1 MKKGNFPLS
10 GKTAGEGLN
19 KKHKAYSAGL
29 WGYLLILP
37 SFAGVCLFQLI
48 PYLRSLFYTFTQGI
62 VTPRFVGLENF
73 AALLSDPL
81 FLQAAGNTFLF
92 LAVGGVLVLALA
104 LFVGFVCG
112 KAPFT
117 WQRWAILL
125 PLVVPAASLALGW
138 QSLFGADGL
147 VNQILSRM
155 GLPARDFLYGEAAF
169 PLMVLLYLLKNV
181 GYLSIIL
188 ADAIQRFPPEHRDNY
203 LLDSSS
209 ETGYVFPI
217 LLPQL
222 RSTMLFCAI
231 VAISNY
237 FLMFRDIYA
246 LYGDN
251 PPARLY
257 MLQHFMNRNFY
268 QLNYQRLS
276 TAAFLTSF
284 VMAVLIVVWLYTRRR
299 RNHVE

>member
-1 MKKGNFPLS
+1 MKKGDTFFP
-10 GKTAGEGLN
+10 GKTSGAALN
-19 KKHKAYSAGL
+19 QKNTAHSGSM

-37 SFAGVCLFQLI
+37 SFAGVCLFQLF

-62 VTPRFVGLENF
+62 VTPRFVGLDNF
-73 AALLSDPL
+73 AELLSDQL

-92 LAVGGVLVLALA
+92 LFVGGVFLLALS
-104 LFVGFVCG
+104 LFISIICV
-112 KAPFT
+112 KARFS

-138 QSLFGADGL
+138 QSIFGPDGL
-147 VNQILSRM
+147 ANQILSHL
-155 GLPARDFLYGEAAF
+155 GLPAGDFLCGAPAF
-169 PLMVLLYLLKNV
+169 PLMVLLYLLKNT

-188 ADAIQRFPPEHRDNY
+188 ADAIQRFPQAQKDNY

-209 ETGYVFPI
+209 ETGYVFHI

-222 RSTMLFCAI
+222 KSTVLFCAI

-251 PPARLY
+251 PPSQLY

-284 VMAVLIVVWLYTRRR
+284 AMAVLIMIWLYTRRR

>member
-1 MKKGNFPLS
+1 MKKEIPFSP
-10 GKTAGEGLN
+10 GKAPREGLN
-19 KKHKAYSAGL
+19 KKSKAHSGSL

-37 SFAGVCLFQLI
+37 SFAGVCLFQLF

-62 VTPRFVGLENF
+62 VMPRFVGFGNF
-73 AALLSDPL
+73 ADLLSDLL

-92 LAVGGVLVLALA
+92 LAVGGVLVLALS
-104 LFVGFVCG
+104 LFVGFVCV
-112 KAPFT
+112 KARFS

-138 QSLFGADGL
+138 QAIFGADGL
-147 VNQILSRM
+147 ANQILSRL
-155 GLPARDFLYGEAAF
+155 GLPAGDFLYGKAAF
-169 PLMVLLYLLKNV
+169 PLMVLLYLLKNT
-181 GYLSIIL
+181 GYLSVIL
-188 ADAIQRFPPEHRDNY
+188 ADTIQRFPQEQKDNY
-203 LLDSSS
+203 LLDSNS
-209 ETGYVFPI
+209 ETGYVFRI

-222 RSTMLFCAI
+222 KSTVLFCAI

-251 PPARLY
+251 PPSQLY

-284 VMAVLIVVWLYTRRR
+284 VMAVLIVIWLYTRRSR
-299 RNHVE
+299 DHVE

>member
-62 VTPRFVGLENF
+62 VTPRFVGLDNF
-73 AALLSDPL
+73 AGLLSDPL

-92 LAVGGVLVLALA
+92 LFVGGVFLLALS
-104 LFVGFVCG
+104 LFVSIVCA
-112 KAPFT
+112 KARFA

-125 PLVVPAASLALGW
+125 PLVVPVASLALGW
-138 QSLFGADGL
+138 QSVFGAEGL
-147 VNQILSRM
+147 INQILSLL

-169 PLMVLLYLLKNV
+169 PLMVLLYLLKNA

-188 ADAIQRFPPEHRDNY
+188 LDAIQRFPQEQKDNY
-203 LLDSSS
+203 LLDSNS
-209 ETGYVFPI
+209 ETGYVFSI

-222 RSTMLFCAI
+222 KSTVLFCSI
-231 VAISNY
+231 VAVSNS
-237 FLMFRDIYA
+237 FLMFRAIYA
-246 LYGDN
+246 LYGDT
-251 PPARLY
+251 PPGRLY

-284 VMAVLIVVWLYTRRR
+284 AMAVLIVFWLYTRRR

>member
-1 MKKGNFPLS
+1 MKKAIPFSL
-10 GKTAGEGLN
+10 GKAPREGLN
-19 KKHKAYSAGL
+19 KKSKAHPGSL

-37 SFAGVCLFQLI
+37 SFAGVCLFQLF
-48 PYLRSLFYTFTQGI
+48 PYLRSLLYTFTQGI
-62 VTPRFVGLENF
+62 VTPRFVGFENF
-73 AALLSDPL
+73 ADLLSDPL

-92 LAVGGVLVLALA
+92 LFVGGMILLALS
-104 LFVGFVCG
+104 LFISIICL
-112 KAPFT
+112 KARFT

-138 QSLFGADGL
+138 QSIFGADGL
-147 VNQILSRM
+147 ANQILSRL
-155 GLPARDFLYGEAAF
+155 GLPAGDFLYGKAAF
-169 PLMVLLYLLKNV
+169 PLMVLLYLLKNT
-181 GYLSIIL
+181 GYLSVIL
-188 ADAIQRFPPEHRDNY
+188 SDAIQRFPQDQKDNY
-203 LLDSSS
+203 LLDSSG
-209 ETGYVFPI
+209 ETGYVFSI

-222 RSTMLFCAI
+222 KSTVLFCAI

-251 PPARLY
+251 PPSRLY

-284 VMAVLIVVWLYTRRR
+284 VMAVLIVIWLYTRRR
-299 RNHVE
+299 RDHVE

>member
-1 MKKGNFPLS
+1 MKKGDTFFPGKMSGATLS
-10 GKTAGEGLN
+10 QKNTAHSG
-19 KKHKAYSAGL
+19 SM

-37 SFAGVCLFQLI
+37 SFAGVCLFQLF

-62 VTPRFVGLENF
+62 VTPRFVGLDNF
-73 AALLSDPL
+73 AELLSDQL

-92 LAVGGVLVLALA
+92 LFVGGVFLLTLS
-104 LFVGFVCG
+104 LFISIICV
-112 KAPFT
+112 KARFS

-138 QSLFGADGL
+138 QSIFGADGL

-155 GLPARDFLYGEAAF
+155 GLPAGDFLYGEAAF

-181 GYLSIIL
+181 GYLSVIL
-188 ADAIQRFPPEHRDNY
+188 ADAIQRFPQEHKDNY
-203 LLDSSS
+203 LLDSNS
-209 ETGYVFPI
+209 ETVYVFRI

-222 RSTMLFCAI
+222 KSTVLFCAI

-251 PPARLY
+251 PPRQLY

-284 VMAVLIVVWLYTRRR
+284 AMSVLIIIWLYSRRR

>member
-1 MKKGNFPLS
+1 MKKAIPFSL
-10 GKTAGEGLN
+10 GKAPREGLN
-19 KKHKAYSAGL
+19 KKSKAHPGSL

-37 SFAGVCLFQLI
+37 SFAGVCLFQLF

-62 VTPRFVGLENF
+62 VTPRFVGFENF
-73 AALLSDPL
+73 SALLSDPL

-92 LAVGGVLVLALA
+92 LFAGGGLLLALS
-104 LFVGFVCG
+104 LFVGFVCA
-112 KAPFT
+112 KARFS

-138 QSLFGADGL
+138 QAIFGTEGL
-147 VNQILSRM
+147 ANHILSRL
-155 GLPARDFLYGEAAF
+155 GLPAWDFLYGKAAF
-169 PLMVLLYLLKNV
+169 PLMVLLYLLKNT
-181 GYLSIIL
+181 GYLSVIL
-188 ADAIQRFPPEHRDNY
+188 SVAIQRFPQEQKDNY
-203 LLDSSS
+203 LLDSNS
-209 ETGYVFPI
+209 ETGYVFRI

-222 RSTMLFCAI
+222 KSTVLFCAI

-251 PPARLY
+251 PPSQLY

-284 VMAVLIVVWLYTRRR
+284 VMAVLIVIWLYTRRR
-299 RNHVE
+299 RDHVE

>member
-1 MKKGNFPLS
+1 M
-10 GKTAGEGLN
+10 
-19 KKHKAYSAGL
+19 
-29 WGYLLILP
+29 
-37 SFAGVCLFQLI
+37 
-48 PYLRSLFYTFTQGI
+48 
-62 VTPRFVGLENF
+62 
-73 AALLSDPL
+73 
-81 FLQAAGNTFLF
+81 
-92 LAVGGVLVLALA
+92 
-104 LFVGFVCG
+104 
-112 KAPFT
+112 
-117 WQRWAILL
+117 
-125 PLVVPAASLALGW
+125 PAASLALGW

-209 ETGYVFPI
+209 ETGYVFSI

>member
-1 MKKGNFPLS
+1 MKKEIMNQKRKAHS
-10 GKTAGEGLN
+10 G
-19 KKHKAYSAGL
+19 SA

-62 VTPRFVGLENF
+62 VTPRFVGLGNF
-73 AALLSDPL
+73 AELLADPL

-92 LAVGGVLVLALA
+92 LFVGGMFLLALS
-104 LFVGFVCG
+104 LFISIICV
-112 KAPFT
+112 KARFS

-138 QSLFGADGL
+138 QSIFGADGL
-147 VNQILSRM
+147 VNQILARL
-155 GLPARDFLYGEAAF
+155 GLPACDFLYGEAAF

-181 GYLSIIL
+181 GYLSVIL
-188 ADAIQRFPPEHRDNY
+188 ADAIQRFPQEQKDNY
-203 LLDSSS
+203 LLDSNS
-209 ETGYVFPI
+209 ETCYVFRI

-222 RSTMLFCAI
+222 KSTVLFCAI

-251 PPARLY
+251 PPSRLY

-284 VMAVLIVVWLYTRRR
+284 AMAVLIVIWLYSRRR
-299 RNHVE
+299 RDHVE

>member
-1 MKKGNFPLS
+1 M
-10 GKTAGEGLN
+10 
-19 KKHKAYSAGL
+19 
-29 WGYLLILP
+29 
-37 SFAGVCLFQLI
+37 CLFQLI

-181 GYLSIIL
+181 GYLRST
-188 ADAIQRFPPEHRDNY
+188 AGRFPPIWRR
-203 LLDSSS
+203 
-209 ETGYVFPI
+209 TG
-217 LLPQL
+217 
-222 RSTMLFCAI
+222 
-231 VAISNY
+231 
-237 FLMFRDIYA
+237 
-246 LYGDN
+246 
-251 PPARLY
+251 
-257 MLQHFMNRNFY
+257 
-268 QLNYQRLS
+268 
-276 TAAFLTSF
+276 
-284 VMAVLIVVWLYTRRR
+284 RRP
-299 RNHVE
+299 